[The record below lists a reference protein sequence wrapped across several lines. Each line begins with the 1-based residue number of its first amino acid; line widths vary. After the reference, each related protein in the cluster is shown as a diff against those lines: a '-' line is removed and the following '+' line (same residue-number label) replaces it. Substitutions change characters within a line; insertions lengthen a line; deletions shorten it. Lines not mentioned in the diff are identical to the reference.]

1 MINYEKNDIENIR
14 TEYANILEQ
23 KFADI
28 IIKQNLYFQ
37 LFDKSMELYQNYN
50 MLVDKNGKK

>member
-50 MLVDKNGKK
+50 ILVDKNGKK